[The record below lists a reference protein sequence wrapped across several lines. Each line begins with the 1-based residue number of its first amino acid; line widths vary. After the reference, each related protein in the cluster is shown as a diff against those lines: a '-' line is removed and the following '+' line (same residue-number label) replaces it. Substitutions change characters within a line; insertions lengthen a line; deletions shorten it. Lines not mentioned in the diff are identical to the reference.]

1 MVGITPPRGGV
12 IPPSSV
18 PCLFINN
25 VTENESFSAYC
36 KAESKVRSRV
46 KRTIEHPLLS
56 YDQKCAEMLFLN
68 ASYLLENALERC
80 AFLTITTPQ
89 NLSYWTKEGWE
100 EARNR
105 FRSWVGHVGGLPF
118 VFGSDRRWC
127 RVIEPQRRGAIHW
140 HVLIDTGAD
149 IRAGVDFNA
158 FERGDYRSAG
168 KALRGM
174 WSRMRKSAKAYRLG
188 RCEIMPIKADKYE
201 AAARYIAKYISKGI
215 IREVIESASEGNQK
229 PPHSRRVGFSSGWR
243 VANTRFAW
251 LTDSADAWRLGVSRF
266 AEILGITAFED
277 LKTVCGK
284 KWAYDNRDFI
294 QSLGLKP

>member
-36 KAESKVRSRV
+36 KAESKGRGRV

-56 YDQKCAEMLFLN
+56 YDRKCAEMLFLN

-89 NLSYWTKEGWE
+89 NLPYWTKEGWE
-100 EARNR
+100 EARKR
-105 FRSWVGHVGGLPF
+105 FRSWVCHKGGLPF
-118 VFGSDRRWC
+118 VFGSGCRWC
-127 RVIEPQRRGAIHW
+127 RVIEPQSRGAIHW

-149 IRAGVDFNA
+149 IRTGVDFEA
-158 FERGDYRSAG
+158 FARREYSTAG

-201 AAARYIAKYISKGI
+201 AAARYIGKYISKGI
-215 IREVIESASEGNQK
+215 VREVFEKESEGKQK

-243 VANTRFAW
+243 VANTRFVW
-251 LTDSADAWRLGVSRF
+251 LGDSADAWRCGVSRF
-266 AEILGITAFED
+266 AAILEITSYED
-277 LKTVCGK
+277 LKKVCGK
-284 KWAYDNRDFI
+284 KWAYYNRGYI
-294 QSLGLKP
+294 QSLALLP